1 MVEGSGEEEDE
12 EEEEEGEEG
21 EEGEKRDPK
30 APLKKYPLHSKEGS
44 ILRWVELIR
53 LRFVIDLQLLPDE
66 ASQMR
71 LGRACRMSC
80 MSIQGSKKGVHRRR
94 VSSVEV

>member
-30 APLKKYPLHSKEGS
+30 APLKKYPLYSKEGS
-44 ILRWVELIR
+44 ILQWVESDGLVSLIYVR
-53 LRFVIDLQLLPDE
+53 LLKYTDSFEICYRSAITARRSIAN
-66 ASQMR
+66 AS
-71 LGRACRMSC
+71 G
-80 MSIQGSKKGVHRRR
+80 
-94 VSSVEV
+94 